1 MINVFGDRKME
12 PYFWF
17 FGFVFFFGVESSM
30 RLDLGAALRTSFLL
44 RAMMNLTH

>member
-12 PYFWF
+12 PYFCF
-17 FGFVFFFGVESSM
+17 FVVFFFGVES
-30 RLDLGAALRTSFLL
+30 LDLGAALRTSFLL